1 MAKLAAVAGCRV
13 DDGVTKHTTLV
24 VVGIQ
29 DAKRLKGA
37 PVSSK
42 HQKALDLIRK
52 GKSLRIITESDLML
66 LLKHG

>member
-1 MAKLAAVAGCRV
+1 MAGCRV

-29 DAKRLKGA
+29 DTMRLKGA
-37 PVSSK
+37 RVSSK
-42 HQKALDLIRK
+42 HQKALDLIGK